1 MALDDELINRSEA
14 QENKADDSRS
24 NASDSGYNDED
35 DAADRVGN
43 LRMAQK
49 GNSMSDSSG
58 DLRADQMNEKRKQG
72 LKAKTNKM
80 VTAALAPARKGT
92 SALLKASWEN
102 LIETFGL
109 TLIWI
114 DIHVF
119 LNMVFGDKLFCNLG
133 EEWIP
138 EKPGTPGI
146 GK

>member
-1 MALDDELINRSEA
+1 MALDDQLINRSET
-14 QENKADDSRS
+14 QEKKADDSES
-24 NASDSGYNDED
+24 NASDSGYNDDE

-49 GNSMSDSSG
+49 GENVSVSQG
-58 DLRADQMNEKRKQG
+58 DLRADRMAEKRKQG
-72 LKAKTNKM
+72 LKEKTNKL

-92 SALLKASWEN
+92 SALLKVAWEN

-119 LNMVFGDKLFCNLG
+119 LNLVFGDKLFCKLG

-138 EKPGTPGI
+138 DKPGASGPG
-146 GK
+146 K

>member
-1 MALDDELINRSEA
+1 MALDDELINRSET
-14 QENKADDSRS
+14 QEKKADDSRS
-24 NASDSGYNDED
+24 NAPDSAYD
-35 DAADRVGN
+35 DAESSADRVGN

-58 DLRADQMNEKRKQG
+58 DLRADQMNEKRKQD
-72 LKAKTNKM
+72 LKEKANKM

-102 LIETFGL
+102 LITSWGL

-119 LNMVFGDKLFCNLG
+119 LNLVLGDKLFCNLG